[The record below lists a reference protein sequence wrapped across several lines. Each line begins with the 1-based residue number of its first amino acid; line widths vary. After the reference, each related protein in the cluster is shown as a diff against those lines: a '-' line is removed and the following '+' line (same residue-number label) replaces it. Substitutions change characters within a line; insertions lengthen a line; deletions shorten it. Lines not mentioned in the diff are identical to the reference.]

1 MTKVLFCHGAQDRLQ
16 AAAAWLMQANE
27 NRRATEP
34 ATIVYAPDDR
44 IASRFDQLL
53 WTHPAIG
60 FQPHCRANS
69 PLAAET
75 PVLIANNLDQLPQDK
90 HLLNL
95 SDEMPPGFS
104 RFENL
109 VEIISTDDAVRLPA
123 RDRVKFYRDR
133 GYEIQYRDLQ
143 KEPL

>member
-16 AAAAWLMQANE
+16 AAAAWLIHAGGSQQ
-27 NRRATEP
+27 TTP
-34 ATIVYAPDDR
+34 KTVIYAPNAR
-44 IASRFDQLL
+44 IADRFDQML
-53 WTHPAIG
+53 WTHPATG
-60 FQPHCRANS
+60 FLPHCHTSS

-75 PVLIANNLDQLPQDK
+75 PVLIANNLDQLPHD
-90 HLLNL
+90 HNLLNL
-95 SDEMPPGFS
+95 SDEMPQGFS

-109 VEIISTDDAVRLPA
+109 IEIISVDDVVRSSA
-123 RDRVKFYRDR
+123 RDRVKHYRDR